1 MTSAIAPAEPNTA
14 LPLVESV
21 NTQQVLAAIPSI
33 LIGIDMATQITWW
46 NTTAEQTFGLAPS
59 QVIGRPLQECG
70 IPWDA
75 QAILNALATCRS
87 TRARVSV
94 DDVRFHPPGKR
105 EGFLSIS
112 LTLMQRASGA

>member
-1 MTSAIAPAEPNTA
+1 MTSAVSPAVPNTV
-14 LPLVESV
+14 LPLVEYV

-33 LIGIDMATQITWW
+33 LIGIDMAIRITWW

-59 QVIGRPLQECG
+59 QVVGRPLQECG

-75 QAILNALATCRS
+75 PAILHGLATCRS

-94 DDVRFHPPGKR
+94 DDVRFHPPGRK
-105 EGFLSIS
+105 
-112 LTLMQRASGA
+112 